1 MVINLVK
8 VIKLMDMM
16 IGDVKTELTE
26 AEHEEEMAQKDY
38 ENLMAA
44 SQTTRATNAE
54 SITEKESASAEWT
67 EKIENA
73 KTEQASTTEALA
85 KVKEYVAGLHS
96 SCDFLVENY
105 GARKEART
113 NEVEG
118 LKNAKSVLAGANFS

>member
-1 MVINLVK
+1 
-8 VIKLMDMM
+8 MDMM
-16 IGDVKTELTE
+16 IGDVKTDLTE
-26 AEHEEEMAQKDY
+26 GEHAEEMAQKDY

-44 SQTTRATNAE
+44 SQKTRATNAE

-85 KVKEYVAGLHS
+85 KVKEYIAGLHS
-96 SCDFLVENY
+96 SCDFLIENY

-113 NEVEG
+113 NEIEG